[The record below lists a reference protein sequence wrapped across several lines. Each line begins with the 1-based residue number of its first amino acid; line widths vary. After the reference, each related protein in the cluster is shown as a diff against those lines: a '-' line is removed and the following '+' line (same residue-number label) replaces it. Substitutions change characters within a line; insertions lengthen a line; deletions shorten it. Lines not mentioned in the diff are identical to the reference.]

1 MKVARRVY
9 LYLIS
14 YISFLM
20 VLSGASDLL
29 RLLLDGILGTQ
40 AQIIDAGYQREQ
52 YSRAGAMLLVG
63 AVVWAIHWMLAQR
76 SVAGAGAE
84 AAEERRSV
92 LRKLLIYGILFT
104 TAAQGFF
111 ALYGLIQGALSL
123 RTGPGG
129 ESLADVVSRTVPTLL
144 VYGIGWLYYR
154 QVSRRDNAVTPE
166 QGSAATVRRWYF
178 YLVNF
183 GALSFAMSGIAGL
196 ARYVWDVIT
205 AGGTTA
211 IVETPGLPSE
221 FATNTGWIIAG
232 LAFWLLHWLP
242 VQRMTA
248 VSDDEQHAVL
258 RKVYLYGIIFE
269 TVAITLTSLALFLYN
284 LLRYLLGTNPVAE
297 SGQSLLTA
305 AGQPLL
311 TALVYGLFWTY
322 HRRVIVWDAEL
333 VAEVPLQAS
342 IRRLYYYLVALIALA
357 VLASGVTSMLRL
369 LIDLWLGGSVT
380 SALNRQT
387 WGDQISLFAT
397 LIIVGAPV
405 WYANWFRLQR
415 WAMAADGGADRQ
427 SVLRR
432 IYLFLILFA
441 SVITLLASTAW
452 IVYQILRTLGES
464 FSGSLISDMSW
475 ALGAAVT
482 GAVLL
487 AYHLR
492 ILLGDQRA
500 GTAAPVAPRGEP
512 TTVPAP
518 APDDALAV
526 VVAVRSRNPRA
537 VEEALGKLQ
546 DLLPAGSVVEV
557 LPAGHVTA
565 GELRAWLAH
574 HPLPPEPPALPSDS
588 PSGSRPLPA

>member
-76 SVAGAGAE
+76 NVAGAGAE

-104 TAAQGFF
+104 TAAQVFF

-154 QVSRRDNAVTPE
+154 QVSRRDNTITPE
-166 QGSAATVRRWYF
+166 QGGAATVRRWYF

-196 ARYVWDVIT
+196 ARYVWELIT

-211 IVETPGLPSE
+211 IVETTGLPSE
-221 FATNTGWIIAG
+221 FTTNTGWIIAG

-322 HRRVIVWDAEL
+322 HRRVIAWDAEL

-369 LIDLWLGGSVT
+369 LIDLWLGS
-380 SALNRQT
+380 
-387 WGDQISLFAT
+387 
-397 LIIVGAPV
+397 
-405 WYANWFRLQR
+405 
-415 WAMAADGGADRQ
+415 
-427 SVLRR
+427 
-432 IYLFLILFA
+432 
-441 SVITLLASTAW
+441 
-452 IVYQILRTLGES
+452 
-464 FSGSLISDMSW
+464 
-475 ALGAAVT
+475 
-482 GAVLL
+482 
-487 AYHLR
+487 
-492 ILLGDQRA
+492 
-500 GTAAPVAPRGEP
+500 
-512 TTVPAP
+512 
-518 APDDALAV
+518 
-526 VVAVRSRNPRA
+526 
-537 VEEALGKLQ
+537 
-546 DLLPAGSVVEV
+546 
-557 LPAGHVTA
+557 A
-565 GELRAWLAH
+565 GELLLCSSYPCRCEMLN
-574 HPLPPEPPALPSDS
+574 
-588 PSGSRPLPA
+588 SRP